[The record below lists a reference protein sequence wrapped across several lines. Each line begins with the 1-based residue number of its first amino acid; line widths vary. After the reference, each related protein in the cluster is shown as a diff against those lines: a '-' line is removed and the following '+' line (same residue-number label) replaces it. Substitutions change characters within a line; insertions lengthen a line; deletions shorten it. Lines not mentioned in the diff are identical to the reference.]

1 MFKREAA
8 VTRSIEFTVRFIIQ
22 ADQASEGIL
31 NKFIDYLLGFH
42 GAKDKA
48 VRYRVCQIVGKILD
62 ALPEDVEI
70 DEETFDV
77 IEKVGMIRMTDK
89 VPVVRVQA
97 CTLLTRLQD
106 PTDDEDPVTE
116 LYLRAISTDSSPD
129 VRKSVLSQLA
139 PSKKTIPAVL
149 TATRDKA
156 PVVRKEAYKYVKLQ
170 IDVKALTVEQRLK
183 LLSEGLKDRTA
194 DVRAECVKMLCESWY
209 DSTSRKDKLA
219 PTVETLE
226 RLDVCNDT
234 KTCEMVVAE
243 VIKYVR
249 DWRLAAND
257 FEELN
262 CEKALLWRVFAEHYS
277 AAKKHDELD
286 ELLLPVTGF
295 GEVVQKWAE
304 KCAESKDFDEKLDAQ
319 FITEQLLQLAMVLDY
334 SDEAGRRNM
343 AKCLQEVLQLTM
355 VPPSVVE
362 KAMALSKILHPDEGE
377 RVRVIVE
384 TIAEIRQPI
393 QARES
398 SSVKAQKRAK
408 ALETSKLTVKLTEL
422 RIQIDELVKAEKF
435 TEAGSVKAEIKE
447 LEARKAELTAK
458 PVDEDAPMAAPKD
471 DVETWSTCLT
481 IATMLLKTTTL
492 TMRNPSLNGMILKLI
507 IPAVQNADPE
517 VRNNALSALGM
528 ACLRNGSPALAQEHL
543 KMFLIV
549 LQLDQDVIK
558 QTVLRT
564 LFDFVLLFG
573 ADAFTAAV
581 NSADGSCAAA
591 DDSSSSNN
599 GEGQLATAEAAE
611 GGEMTVMKL
620 LQKYLHDSDEQLR
633 TIAVEGVCKLF
644 LLNHVTRA
652 GLFSELILLFFSPM
666 TADDERLRQCLS
678 LFFPAFAF
686 SSTSHAMI
694 VEEAFMPT
702 IRRILCAPKA
712 SPLHT
717 VKPLG
722 VIKFFVYHTS
732 QSEGAGR
739 TEGEGLVH
747 ESLAIKVM
755 NEMLSCPNTAEMK
768 ALSPT
773 LALFDVASFT
783 SLTINSLQHLL
794 EQLAGGITTKT
805 EQKKLAQFEAKL
817 AEVSSGGGDGLSEEQ
832 IAELQATQAKHQAS
846 RGTNVDELYA
856 AAGVSVVAK
865 RSSRARASKAKSNT
879 AKTFERESDSG
890 SEEDEEIDF
899 SNDEGGPDVAPGTP
913 VAVAPRPDRT
923 CKTPAKTVI
932 PVDSDE
938 GSAEGGDE
946 SDDEEKEPVYIVETI
961 LDHRT
966 KRRAVEYLVKWEGFG
981 EGDNTWEPAKNLAVE
996 LIEAYT
1002 NANID
1007 AENAI
1012 KSENI
1017 APKKGNKGRAKP
1029 SKKTLKK
1036 AKEAAA
1042 VGKQSVEAAEESI
1055 DELLDDVPTKAAVV
1069 VRKRTSRKA
1078 VLKQINA
1085 EEDDELDELLA

>member
-1 MFKREAA
+1 MVFKREAT
-8 VTRSIEFTVRFIIQ
+8 VTRCIEFTVRFIIQ
-22 ADQASEGIL
+22 ADQANEGIL
-31 NKFIDYLLGFH
+31 NKFVDYLLGFH

-62 ALPEDVEI
+62 SLPEDVEI
-70 DEETFDV
+70 DEDTFDV

-89 VPVVRVQA
+89 FPVVRVQA

-149 TATRDKA
+149 AATRDKA

-209 DSTSRKDKLA
+209 DSSAKKNKLA
-219 PTVETLE
+219 STVELLE

-234 KTCEMVVAE
+234 ETCEMVVTE
-243 VIKYVR
+243 ITKFVR
-249 DWRLAAND
+249 DWRLTADD
-257 FEELN
+257 FDTLN
-262 CEKALLWRVFAEHYS
+262 CEKALLWRVFAEHYN
-277 AAKKHDELD
+277 AAQKHDQLD
-286 ELLLPVTGF
+286 ELLLSVTGF

-319 FITEQLLQLAMVLDY
+319 FVTEQLLQLAMVLDY

-362 KAMALSKILHPDEGE
+362 KAMALSKILHPDENE

-398 SSVKAQKRAK
+398 SSVKAQKRAR
-408 ALETSKLTVKLTEL
+408 ALETSKLTVRLTEL
-422 RIQIDELVKAEKF
+422 RIQIDDLVKAEKF

-447 LEARKAELTAK
+447 LEVRKAELTAK
-458 PVDEDAPMAAPKD
+458 PVDVDAPMAAPKD

-492 TMRNPSLNGMILKLI
+492 TMRNPSLNGMIMKLI
-507 IPAVQNADPE
+507 VPAVQNADPE
-517 VRNNALSALGM
+517 VRNDALSALGM

-549 LQLDQDVIK
+549 LQLDQDIIK

-581 NSADGSCAAA
+581 NSAATPDTAA
-591 DDSSSSNN
+591 DDGSSNSSGDADPAAQ
-599 GEGQLATAEAAE
+599 GEA
-611 GGEMTVMKL
+611 TVMTL
-620 LQKYLHDSDEQLR
+620 LQKYLHNSDEQLR
-633 TIAVEGVCKLF
+633 TIAVEGICKLF
-644 LLNHVTRA
+644 LLNHVARA

-686 SSTSHAMI
+686 SSTSHAM
-694 VEEAFMPT
+694 VMEDAFMPT
-702 IRRILCAPKA
+702 VRRILCAPKT
-712 SPLHT
+712 SPLRT
-717 VKPLG
+717 VKPG
-722 VIKFFVYHTS
+722 NVIKFFVYHTS

-739 TEGEGLVH
+739 TEGEALVH
-747 ESLAIKVM
+747 ESLAIKVL
-755 NEMLSCPNTAEMK
+755 NEMLSCPNTAEMR

-773 LALFDVASFT
+773 LAMFDVASFS
-783 SLTINSLQHLL
+783 SLAVNSLQHLV
-794 EQLAGGITTKT
+794 EKLAEEVTTKT
-805 EQKKLAQFEAKL
+805 EQKKVAQFIAKL
-817 AEVSSGGGDGLSEEQ
+817 SEVCSDEEGLSSEQ
-832 IAELQATQAKHQAS
+832 LAELQATQAEHHAA
-846 RGTNVDELYA
+846 RGTEVDELHA
-856 AAGVSVVAK
+856 AAGVSPVAQ
-865 RSSRARASKAKSNT
+865 RSSRGRTSKSKVKEATYVES
-879 AKTFERESDSG
+879 ESDS
-890 SEEDEEIDF
+890 EEDAELNL
-899 SNDEGGPDVAPGTP
+899 SNDEGELDVAPGTP
-913 VAVAPRPDRT
+913 ADVAPRPNRS
-923 CKTPAKTVI
+923 CKTPAKPAVAI
-932 PVDSDE
+932 
-938 GSAEGGDE
+938 GE
-946 SDDEEKEPVYIVETI
+946 SEEEEEDEEEDEEELVYIVESI
-961 LDHRT
+961 LDHR
-966 KRRAVEYLVKWEGFG
+966 KKGRSVQYLVKWEGFG
-981 EGDNTWEPAKNLAVE
+981 EGDNSWEPAKNLAAELVE
-996 LIEAYT
+996 SYKT
-1002 NANID
+1002 RMK
-1007 AENAI
+1007 AEKAA
-1012 KSENI
+1012 KVENV
-1017 APKKGNKGRAKP
+1017 APKKVMIPKNAQEVANAAKT
-1029 SKKTLKK
+1029 SF
-1036 AKEAAA
+1036 
-1042 VGKQSVEAAEESI
+1042 EAAEESI
-1055 DELLDDVPTKAAVV
+1055 DELLDDVPTKAAAVV
-1069 VRKRTSRKA
+1069 KKRTSRKA
-1078 VLKQINA
+1078 VLKQNNV
-1085 EEDDELDELLA
+1085 EDDDELDELLA